1 MFPYRDENPTEKP
14 AIITVAIIIANAL
27 VFILLQ
33 GAGAQGPLAH
43 SVCELGLIPGELLR
57 TAKPGSGV
65 ELAPGIACLVGVAPK
80 YWTVITSMF
89 THGGW
94 LHLIGNMLFLW
105 VFGNNVEDA
114 MGHGKFIVF
123 YLLCGIAAAATQ
135 TLLSPHSIVPMVGAS
150 GAISGVLGAYLL
162 LYPNVRVHTL
172 IILPIYIT
180 SVALPAWVMLGY
192 WAVLQLL
199 SALAGLSEIQ
209 KGGVAF
215 FAHVGG
221 FLAGLLLI
229 RLFASD
235 EVLRRRPTPPAGYY
249 RYRSIG

>member
-27 VFILLQ
+27 VFILIQ
-33 GAGAQGPLAH
+33 GAGAQGPLAR
-43 SVCELGLIPGELLR
+43 SVCELGLIPGELLH

-65 ELAPGIACLVGVAPK
+65 ELLPGVACLVGVAPK

-105 VFGNNVEDA
+105 VFGNNIEDA

-135 TLLSPHSIVPMVGAS
+135 TFLSPHSVVPMVGAS

-162 LYPNVRVHTL
+162 LAATYFSPWHVLWPLTL
-172 IILPIYIT
+172 AATVP
-180 SVALPAWVMLGY
+180 
-192 WAVLQLL
+192 
-199 SALAGLSEIQ
+199 
-209 KGGVAF
+209 
-215 FAHVGG
+215 
-221 FLAGLLLI
+221 
-229 RLFASD
+229 
-235 EVLRRRPTPPAGYY
+235 RRREAFWPVRTGLAVVTAMIP
-249 RYRSIG
+249 RM